1 MSEKKCIFILI
12 FSLLF
17 IPAASAVGV
26 GVAPAE
32 LNFSVQVGSSESRI
46 LYVINTGT
54 EESGYKVYVDE
65 KYRDW
70 FTISPENFTLAPNEN
85 KAVHISLSP
94 PISASGNFSILV
106 YAVSYSPSSEFR
118 VGGGIKVPANAKVS
132 NSGMLLISGA
142 LMATG
147 LVFYMRRKKKHD
159 QDSSGQHRGCADTHS
174 ASDGCVEL

>member
-1 MSEKKCIFILI
+1 MSEKKWFIILVLG
-12 FSLLF
+12 LLF
-17 IPAASAVGV
+17 IPDTSAVGV

-32 LNFSVQVGSSESRI
+32 LNFSVQVGSSDIRI

-70 FTISPENFTLAPNEN
+70 FTISPENFTLAPDEN

-94 PISASGNFSILV
+94 PISASGNFNILV
-106 YAVSYSPSSEFR
+106 YAVSYSPSSEFK
-118 VGGGIKVPANAKVS
+118 VGGGIQVPANVKVS
-132 NSGMLLISGA
+132 NSGILLISGA

-147 LVFYMRRKKKHD
+147 FVYYVRRKKKI
-159 QDSSGQHRGCADTHS
+159 
-174 ASDGCVEL
+174 